1 MSERALVE
9 VQRPAERL
17 NWTKS
22 GVLPRRLRVGTALGA
37 HSFTCFSPSRHPRSP
52 SPCPRVKLGGVARL
66 TRPSNNL
73 WRTSVNRAR
82 RSRNPL
88 GSIAPPTLSRTSAA
102 LARGFQDVVLV
113 GVRVLFWYLL
123 CSALLCSR
131 PLSPGVNNPRSS
143 TWGTDSRSPGRT
155 GSAPPRVR
163 QQQQLLRPLP
173 ARALARDRHHLDF

>member
-1 MSERALVE
+1 MMSERALVE

-123 CSALLCSR
+123 CSALA
-131 PLSPGVNNPRSS
+131 LSPRVSIILDPRPGGQTPDRLVEQAPRRPESDNSS
-143 TWGTDSRSPGRT
+143 SSCGHCRLALWPAIGTI
-155 GSAPPRVR
+155 
-163 QQQQLLRPLP
+163 
-173 ARALARDRHHLDF
+173 